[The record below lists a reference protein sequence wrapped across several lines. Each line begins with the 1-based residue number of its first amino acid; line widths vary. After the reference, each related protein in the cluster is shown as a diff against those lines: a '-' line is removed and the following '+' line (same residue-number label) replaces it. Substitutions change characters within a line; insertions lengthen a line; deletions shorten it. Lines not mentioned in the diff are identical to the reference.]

1 MYDLEKLSWRIE
13 AKRRK
18 FKILASVYSIMA
30 IAGFLLTIINEN
42 KIRMGGFVLIGAG
55 VFLFIHLINK
65 YSPMLLFSP
74 DIKGISI
81 KEHEYVAT
89 RVARASSAAGRSI
102 AFRNTGG
109 GSNAGNAKSKRP
121 HVRAATVYVKLEDG
135 NVAAFDGLTSLQ
147 TDIYEIGDELLRP
160 SGARYPIILNRDTER
175 QPCPWCGR
183 INSRESFECEV
194 CGLSIIP
201 KKKLN

>member
-18 FKILASVYSIMA
+18 FKILASVYSITA
-30 IAGFLLTIINEN
+30 AVGLALAFVNEN
-42 KIRMGGFVLIGAG
+42 KIRMWGFILLGMG
-55 VFLFIHLINK
+55 VFLLIHLITK
-65 YSPMLLFSP
+65 YSPLLLFSP

-89 RVARASSAAGRSI
+89 KVARASSAGGRSI

-121 HVRAATVYVKLEDG
+121 HVRSATVYVRLEDG
-135 NVAAFDGLTSLQ
+135 EVAVFDGLTSIQ

-160 SGARYPIILNRDTER
+160 SGARYPIILNRDTEK

-183 INSRESFECEV
+183 LNTQKSFECEG
-194 CGLSIIP
+194 CGLSILP
-201 KKKLN
+201 KKN

>member
-102 AFRNTGG
+102 GKKTTVILPLVKPPGRKLRRSRQKGFIGLCEKSRMTGFLG
-109 GSNAGNAKSKRP
+109 DFKRFFM
-121 HVRAATVYVKLEDG
+121 V
-135 NVAAFDGLTSLQ
+135 
-147 TDIYEIGDELLRP
+147 
-160 SGARYPIILNRDTER
+160 
-175 QPCPWCGR
+175 
-183 INSRESFECEV
+183 
-194 CGLSIIP
+194 
-201 KKKLN
+201 

>member
-30 IAGFLLTIINEN
+30 VTGLALAFVNEN
-42 KIRMGGFVLIGAG
+42 KIRMWGFILLGAG
-55 VFLFIHLINK
+55 VFLLIHLITK
-65 YSPMLLFSP
+65 YSPLLLFSP

-89 RVARASSAAGRSI
+89 KVARASSAGGRSI

-121 HVRAATVYVKLEDG
+121 HVRSATVYVRLEDG
-135 NVAAFDGLTSLQ
+135 EVAVLDGLTSIQ

-160 SGARYPIILNRDTER
+160 SGARYPIILSRDTEK

-183 INSRESFECEV
+183 LNTQKSLECEC
-194 CGLSIIP
+194 CGLSILP
-201 KKKLN
+201 KKN